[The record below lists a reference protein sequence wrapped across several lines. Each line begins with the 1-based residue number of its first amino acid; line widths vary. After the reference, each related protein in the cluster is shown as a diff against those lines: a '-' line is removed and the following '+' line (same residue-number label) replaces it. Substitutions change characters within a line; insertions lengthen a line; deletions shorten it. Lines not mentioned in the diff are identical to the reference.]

1 VLEDKQRK
9 SLKKKEI
16 TCFRHKKMGQNSN
29 ECEEELGK
37 TFGSKQERT
46 YLLATMIVLTALHTN
61 LNYHWNM

>member
-1 VLEDKQRK
+1 ML
-9 SLKKKEI
+9 
-16 TCFRHKKMGQNSN
+16 RHKKMGQSSN